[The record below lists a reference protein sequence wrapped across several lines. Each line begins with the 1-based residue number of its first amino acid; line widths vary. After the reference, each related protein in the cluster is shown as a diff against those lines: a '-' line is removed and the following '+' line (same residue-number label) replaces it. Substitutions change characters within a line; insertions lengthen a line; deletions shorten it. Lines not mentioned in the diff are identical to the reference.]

1 MEFFQCVTNIITNT
15 NRMIL
20 KETLNMYETPQ
31 FARAPST
38 LVDTGKSLEL
48 PYWVG
53 IVGKV
58 GNELGR
64 TQWNPIPSLLDKL
77 DVKLI

>member
-31 FARAPST
+31 FARAPSP
-38 LVDTGKSLEL
+38 LVDTCPHFDWWGH
-48 PYWVG
+48 
-53 IVGKV
+53 
-58 GNELGR
+58 GR
-64 TQWNPIPSLLDKL
+64 TRGFTGQLGGARVS
-77 DVKLI
+77 